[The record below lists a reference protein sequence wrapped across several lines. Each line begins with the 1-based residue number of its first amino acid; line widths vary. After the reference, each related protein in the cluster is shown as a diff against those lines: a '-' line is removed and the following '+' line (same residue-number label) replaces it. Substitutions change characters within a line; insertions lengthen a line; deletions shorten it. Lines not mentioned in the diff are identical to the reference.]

1 MSLNKGIGYAG
12 SGAGIGSAIAPGIGT
27 AIGAGAGLL
36 AGLFSD
42 DGPDY
47 SAQMKEAADLLM
59 SMDIPD
65 IDKAIALQQYQ
76 QSGTFSPE
84 MMEKIQLEADKKTA
98 LTEDPQNRANQQM
111 ALNALKELSQTGMSA
126 IDRAQMAEMRSQVAQ
141 DEQAKNAQILQE
153 AQMRGQSGG
162 GQQLASQLAMS
173 QSGAQGAS
181 KAAMQ
186 QAAAAAQAR
195 QNALSQFGTMAGQ
208 VRSAD
213 VGTQQFNIQ
222 NELQRQRF
230 LDQNSLAR
238 QQANIGAL
246 NQAQMANLQRQQQ
259 VADMNAQQQNQE
271 YARQKQAQY
280 QKAMME
286 LERRKA
292 VGDIY
297 GKQSEIGQKQSAAE
311 AGGIASM
318 LEGTAKM
325 ATAGNKAGWWGGT
338 GDSGVTD
345 LKVGLSDDAK
355 KSWKDLSDNWDSG
368 AATILPARFNTSS
381 QPYQYAAHGGRI
393 DGHAKTDGDSYENDT
408 VPAMLSPDEIVVPRS
423 KAQDPKKA
431 KTFIDEIFEQE
442 KIDKKPKKKY
452 DRNES
457 ILDLIAKLHSEKS
470 K

>member
-1 MSLNKGIGYAG
+1 MSLGKGIGYAG
-12 SGAGIGSAIAPGIGT
+12 SGAAIGSAIAPGIGT

-47 SAQMKEAADLLM
+47 SAQMKEASDLLM

-325 ATAGNKAGWWGGT
+325 ATAGQKAGWWGGSNKT
-338 GDSGVTD
+338 TDSGNSD
-345 LKVGLSDDAK
+345 YYQSDRGRNLGLGDFS
-355 KSWKDLSDNWDSG
+355 
-368 AATILPARFNTSS
+368 FN
-381 QPYQYAAHGGRI
+381 AHGGRV

-457 ILDLIAKLHSEKS
+457 ILDLIAKLHNEKN

>member
-1 MSLNKGIGYAG
+1 MSLSKGIGYAG
-12 SGAGIGSAIAPGIGT
+12 AGAAIGSAIPVIGT

-111 ALNALKELSQTGMSA
+111 ALNTLKELSQTGMSA

-195 QNALSQFGTMAGQ
+195 QNALSQFGAMAGQ

-246 NQAQMANLQRQQQ
+246 NQAQMTNLQRQQQ

-280 QKAMME
+280 QKAMMD

-292 VGDIY
+292 VADMY
-297 GKQSEIGQKQSAAE
+297 GKQAEIGQKQSAAE

-325 ATAGNKAGWWGGT
+325 ATAGNEAGWWGKQKT
-338 GDSGVTD
+338 KT
-345 LKVGLSDDAK
+345 
-355 KSWKDLSDNWDSG
+355 
-368 AATILPARFNTSS
+368 TPQNTV
-381 QPYQYAAHGGRI
+381 QQAAHGGRI
-393 DGHAKTDGDSYENDT
+393 NGEPNVAGDSYENDT
-408 VPAMLSPDEIVVPRS
+408 VKALLSPGEIVVPRT
-423 KAQDPKKA
+423 KAEDPKKA

-442 KIDKKPKKKY
+442 KLDKKPKKKY

>member
-1 MSLNKGIGYAG
+1 MSLGKGIGYAG
-12 SGAGIGSAIAPGIGT
+12 SGAAIGSAIAPGIGT

-238 QQANIGAL
+238 QQANIGAV

-311 AGGIASM
+311 ASGIASM
-318 LEGTAKM
+318 LEGAGKM
-325 ATAGNKAGWWGGT
+325 ATAGQKAGWWGSEGGT
-338 GDSGVTD
+338 TD
-345 LKVGLSDDAK
+345 LKVGLSDDVQ
-355 KSWKDLSDNWDSG
+355 KSWKDLSDNWNPK
-368 AATILPARFNTSS
+368 AATRLPAQRGSYEHLN
-381 QPYQYAAHGGRI
+381 AAHGGRI
-393 DGHAKTDGDSYENDT
+393 PGEPEVDGDSYKNDN

-431 KTFIDEIFEQE
+431 KTFIDDIFEQE
-442 KIDKKPKKKY
+442 KLDKKPKKKY
-452 DRNES
+452 DKNES